1 MARSQRST
9 RKLSLSMVL
18 LLVTIGM
25 TSLSNQPMMIARAD
39 EVDIPESSMSASVND
54 SGDVEI
60 NLDDDSQPDVV
71 PSLED
76 EEEETI
82 TSEESVTEEEEVEDD
97 PDIAAAAAAELEAEE
112 ARMKAEAE
120 ALLAQAQAQRAQQ
133 QEEEENESTSAE
145 VANDVKALI
154 SGKFG
159 MLTEKLSLTKH
170 SAKKLAAA
178 GLGAWGALT
187 GVGWAMNHFGGKE
200 AAAKAALK

>member
-1 MARSQRST
+1 
-9 RKLSLSMVL
+9 
-18 LLVTIGM
+18 M

-120 ALLAQAQAQRAQQ
+120 ALLAQVQAQVQARQ